1 MAHPKDLV
9 ARVKGALMAGLKPKV
24 IAHHTGVPVDTIE
37 QWASGES
44 RATVEADSTVAQDIR
59 EVLLGR
65 FNGSFETR

>member
-9 ARVKGALMAGLKPKV
+9 ARVKGALQAGLKPKV

-37 QWASGES
+37 QWASGEA
-44 RATVEADSTVAQDIR
+44 RAAVEPNHDVIQDIR
-59 EVLLGR
+59 DILLGK